1 LSRKL
6 KVHLSSLFLIV
17 WPFLFLSTPANAEDI
32 IINLDA
38 TTAYIDVVVNVDTT
52 TAYVITTTTGPR
64 FEVVDSVTVER
75 PAWVDSWL
83 WLYRGVAD
91 STTARTGQGAI
102 AADDDGNSSSNNYW
116 ASRLSGTLAA
126 DTYTIRATSYD
137 YVVAGQRAVGTYT
150 LSSGLIPH
158 RDTATAVVDTNT
170 VVAPPVVVDTN
181 TVVAPPVVVVPPVVV
196 SEPPAIIS
204 IPPAIQSDP
213 IAIVDEIPIAVVPPD
228 IAPEAPIDIALE
240 APIDIAPEAPIDI
253 APEAPIDIAPEAP
266 IDIAPEI
273 EIAPP
278 LTVEQIENIVDDLVT
293 NGVLSNSDSE
303 IILDALRADGEI
315 TSDEVSALSEALSS
329 DGEFTRE
336 EVALVVDAI
345 IEAAGGEAITAE
357 DIKDAGLTYNDL
369 PDATP
374 VEVRQDE
381 NGNSVIIVAEVA
393 AALQVLESPAEFISA
408 VFDNPEQAL
417 TAVLNIGADM
427 SDEERK
433 GAEEMVVSAI
443 IASNAAINAVSV
455 AGNAAANAAART
467 ATGGTT
473 PKGPSGGGPM
483 GGDPRIR
490 RRKP

>member
-38 TTAYIDVVVNVDTT
+38 TTAYVDVVVNVDTT

-83 WLYRGVAD
+83 WLYRGTTD
-91 STTARTGQGAI
+91 STTARTGAGAI
-102 AADDDGNSSSNNYW
+102 AADDDSNSTPNNYW
-116 ASRLSGTLAA
+116 ASLISGTLTA

-137 YVVAGQRAVGTYT
+137 YVVSGQRAVGTYT

-158 RDTATAVVDTNT
+158 IDTATAVVDTNT
-170 VVAPPVVVDTN
+170 VVAPPVIVDTN

-196 SEPPAIIS
+196 LEPPAIIS

-213 IAIVDEIPIAVVPPD
+213 IAIVDEIPIAVVPT
-228 IAPEAPIDIALE
+228 
-240 APIDIAPEAPIDI
+240 DIAPEAPIDI

-393 AALQVLESPAEFISA
+393 AALQVLESPAKFISA